1 MSQAIGKPATN
12 RRWLICGLLFAI
24 TTINYMDR
32 NILGVLK
39 PTIQSDLHFSETD
52 FGDIIFFFT
61 LAYAFGYAG
70 MGWLT
75 DRIGIRWGLAVAA
88 TLWCLAST
96 AHGMVAS
103 VGGFMVARIA
113 LGLGEGGNFPTCI
126 KTIATWFPVR
136 DRAFATGLFNSGS
149 NIGAMFAP
157 LIGAAVVAISGWQAA
172 FYVSGLVG
180 LLWVGFWLVAYRSP
194 AESPKVS
201 SSELAYID
209 QDPEVAAAKVP
220 WTQLLRHSGT
230 WVYLTGAVLTN
241 PAWWFYNNW
250 VPSFLNT
257 KFHVSLFAVGLP
269 LVLIYLMTDVGSIAG
284 GWVSSRLIKGGMDVF
299 AARKITLLL
308 CAACTL
314 PVFLVPQLDNLVD
327 GGRADRYR
335 HGGTSGLLGQPVHP
349 GFRYAAARRGC
360 LGGWP
365 GRWHQRGGGGFL
377 RGGDRA
383 RAGRHRQQLH
393 GRFLR
398 LRQRLCHGDRD
409 YPRHSAAQPPG
420 DDLRHHGAGRRIERG
435 PSMHPPTIMIQTRKG
450 SHHA

>member
-1 MSQAIGKPATN
+1 MIQAIGKPSTN

-39 PTIQSDLHFSETD
+39 PTIQGDLHFSETD
-52 FGDIIFFFT
+52 FGNIIFFFT
-61 LAYAFGYAG
+61 FAYAFGYAG

-75 DRIGIRWGLAVAA
+75 DRIGIRWGLAIAA
-88 TLWCLAST
+88 TLWCIASA

-103 VGGFMVARIA
+103 VGGFMLARIA

-149 NIGAMFAP
+149 NIGAMLAP

-180 LLWVGFWLVAYRSP
+180 LIWVVFWLVAYRSP
-194 AESPKVS
+194 AESPHVS
-201 SSELAYID
+201 SSELAYIN
-209 QDPEVAAAKVP
+209 QDPEVASAKIP
-220 WTQLLRHSGT
+220 WTQLLAHGGT
-230 WVYLTGAVLTN
+230 WVYLVGAVLTN

-284 GWVSSRLIKGGMDVF
+284 GWVSSRLIKAGMDVF
-299 AARKITLLL
+299 AARKLTLLL

-314 PVFLVPQLDNLVD
+314 PVFLAPQLDSMWMAVVLIGLAMAAHQGFSANLFTLVSD
-327 GGRADRYR
+327 
-335 HGGTSGLLGQPVHP
+335 TLP
-349 GFRYAAARRGC
+349 RGAVASAVG
-360 LGGWP
+360 LGG
-365 GRWHQRGGGGFL
+365 GVS
-377 RGGDRA
+377 A
-383 RAGRHRQQLH
+383 VAGA
-393 GRFLR
+393 F
-398 LRQRLCHGDRD
+398 
-409 YPRHSAAQPPG
+409 SAAVIGRVLDATGNNYTVVFFACASVYVMATAIIHVILPHSRKEIVATTNTAP
-420 DDLRHHGAGRRIERG
+420 AGG
-435 PSMHPPTIMIQTRKG
+435 
-450 SHHA
+450 